1 MIDVATLILSLLL
14 GALEAREY
22 CTLPP
27 QTSDQVCYQAGSMG
41 SDAQRERERETKR

>member
-1 MIDVATLILSLLL
+1 MIDIALLIMSLLL

-41 SDAQRERERETKR
+41 SDAQREKAREEKR